1 MSRMRMNDSDRL
13 LDLVSQTKFV
23 HILGAGLNSE
33 RPAHSAVNDLSE
45 RGWNPIPIHP
55 KDAGASISGYPIR
68 PMIEDGIEPEIVV
81 LFLAPERAR
90 EAVRKLL
97 LRNHETPPLIWFQ
110 LGAEDGISEDWLQD
124 AGWHFIKDDCIVRFV
139 QRHDLVREPQVIP
152 WFKQVQS
159 DDDSGCSVW
168 SVHEW
173 KENSE
178 KANTEL
184 EWIGDMR
191 DLENSYSSI
200 PNYIRGL
207 RNEDESLE
215 ECARRLA
222 N

>member
-81 LFLAPERAR
+81 LFLAPERSR

-97 LRNHETPPLIWFQ
+97 LRNYESPPLIWFQ
-110 LGAEDGISEDWLQD
+110 LGAEDGMSEDWLQG
-124 AGWHFIKDDCIVRFV
+124 AGWNFVKDDCIVRFV
-139 QRHDLVREPQVIP
+139 QRHDLIREPQVIP
-152 WFKQVQS
+152 WFKQIQS
-159 DDDSGCSVW
+159 DDDSGCSIW

-173 KENSE
+173 QENSE
-178 KANTEL
+178 K
-184 EWIGDMR
+184 DR
-191 DLENSYSSI
+191 KSVV
-200 PNYIRGL
+200 
-207 RNEDESLE
+207 
-215 ECARRLA
+215 
-222 N
+222 

>member
-1 MSRMRMNDSDRL
+1 MRVYDSEQL
-13 LDLVSQTKFV
+13 INLVLQTKFV

-33 RPAHSAVNDLSE
+33 KPANSAVKDLSE

-68 PMIEDGIEPEIVV
+68 PMIEDGIRPEIVV

-90 EAVRKLL
+90 EAIRKLL
-97 LRNHETPPLIWFQ
+97 IRNYEFPPLIWFQ
-110 LGAEDGISEDWLQD
+110 LGAEDGLSEDWLQD
-124 AGWHFIKDDCIVRFV
+124 AGWNFVKDDCIVRFV

-159 DDDSGCSVW
+159 NDGSGCSAW

-173 KENSE
+173 QENFE
-178 KANTEL
+178 KSKTEL
-184 EWIGDMR
+184 EWIGDLR
-191 DLENSYSSI
+191 DLENSIASI
-200 PNYIRGL
+200 PNYIRSL
-207 RNEDESLE
+207 RNEGESLE

>member
-1 MSRMRMNDSDRL
+1 MRVHDSNQL
-13 LDLVSQTKFV
+13 INLVLQTEFV

-33 RPAHSAVNDLSE
+33 KPANSAVKDLSE

-68 PMIEDGIEPEIVV
+68 PMIEDGIGPEIVV

-90 EAVRKLL
+90 EAIRKLL
-97 LRNHETPPLIWFQ
+97 IRNYEFPPLIWFQ

-124 AGWHFIKDDCIVRFV
+124 AGWKFVKDDCMVRFV
-139 QRHDLVREPQVIP
+139 QRHDLIREPQVIP

-168 SVHEW
+168 SIHEW

-178 KANTEL
+178 KAKTEL
-184 EWIGDMR
+184 EWIGDLR

>member
-1 MSRMRMNDSDRL
+1 MRVHDSNQL
-13 LDLVSQTKFV
+13 INLVLQTEFV

-33 RPAHSAVNDLSE
+33 KPANSAVKDVSE

-55 KDAGASISGYPIR
+55 KDAGTSISGYPIR
-68 PMIEDGIEPEIVV
+68 PMIEDGIGPEIVV

-90 EAVRKLL
+90 AAIRKLL
-97 LRNHETPPLIWFQ
+97 IRNYESPPLIWFQ
-110 LGAEDGISEDWLQD
+110 LGAEDDLSEDWLQN
-124 AGWHFIKDDCIVRFV
+124 AGWKFVKDDCIVRFV

-152 WFKQVQS
+152 WCKQVQS

-168 SVHEW
+168 SVQEW
-173 KENSE
+173 QENSE
-178 KANTEL
+178 KVKTEL
-184 EWIGDMR
+184 EWIGDLR
-191 DLENSYSSI
+191 DLENSNSSI

-207 RNEDESLE
+207 RNEGESLE

>member
-1 MSRMRMNDSDRL
+1 MRVHDSNQL
-13 LDLVSQTKFV
+13 INLVSETEFM

-33 RPAHSAVNDLSE
+33 KPANSAVKDLSE

-68 PMIEDGIEPEIVV
+68 PMIEDGIGPEIVV

-90 EAVRKLL
+90 EAIRKLL
-97 LRNHETPPLIWFQ
+97 IRNYEFPPLIWFQ

-124 AGWHFIKDDCIVRFV
+124 AEWKYVKDDCIVRFV

-173 KENSE
+173 LENSE
-178 KANTEL
+178 KSKTEL
-184 EWIGDMR
+184 EWIGDLR
-191 DLENSYSSI
+191 DLENSNSSI

-207 RNEDESLE
+207 RNEGESLE

>member
-1 MSRMRMNDSDRL
+1 MRVYDSEQL
-13 LDLVSQTKFV
+13 INLVLKSKFV
-23 HILGAGLNSE
+23 HILGAGLNLE
-33 RPAHSAVNDLSE
+33 KPANSAVYDLSE

-68 PMIEDGIEPEIVV
+68 PMIEDGIEPDIVV

-97 LRNHETPPLIWFQ
+97 LRNYESPPLIWFQ
-110 LGAEDGISEDWLQD
+110 LGAEDGLSEDWLQD
-124 AGWHFIKDDCIVRFV
+124 AGWKFGKDDCIVRFV

-159 DDDSGCSVW
+159 NDGSGCSAW

-173 KENSE
+173 QENFE
-178 KANTEL
+178 KSKTEL
-184 EWIGDMR
+184 EWIGDLR
-191 DLENSYSSI
+191 DLENSIASI
-200 PNYIRGL
+200 PNYIRSL
-207 RNEDESLE
+207 RNEGESLE

>member
-1 MSRMRMNDSDRL
+1 MRVHDSNQL
-13 LDLVSQTKFV
+13 INLVSETKFV

-33 RPAHSAVNDLSE
+33 KPANSAVKDLSE

-68 PMIEDGIEPEIVV
+68 PMIEDGIGPEIVV

-110 LGAEDGISEDWLQD
+110 LGAEDDISEDWLQD
-124 AGWHFIKDDCIVRFV
+124 AGWNFVKDDCIVRFV

-173 KENSE
+173 QENSE
-178 KANTEL
+178 KSKTEL
-184 EWIGDMR
+184 EWIGDLR
-191 DLENSYSSI
+191 DLENSNSSI
-200 PNYIRGL
+200 PHYIRGL
-207 RNEDESLE
+207 RNDGESLE
-215 ECARRLA
+215 ECARRLV

>member
-1 MSRMRMNDSDRL
+1 MNDSNRL
-13 LDLVSQTKFV
+13 LHLVSHTKFI

-55 KDAGASISGYPIR
+55 RDAGASISGYPIR

-97 LRNHETPPLIWFQ
+97 LRNYESHPLIWFQ
-110 LGAEDGISEDWLQD
+110 LGAEDSISEDWLQD
-124 AGWHFIKDDCIVRFV
+124 AGWNFVKDDCIVRFV
-139 QRHDLVREPQVIP
+139 QRHDLFREPQVIP

-173 KENSE
+173 QEHSDKS
-178 KANTEL
+178 KTEL
-184 EWIGDMR
+184 EWIGDLR
-191 DLENSYSSI
+191 DLKNSNSSI

-207 RNEDESLE
+207 RNDGESLE
-215 ECARRLA
+215 ACARRLA

>member
-1 MSRMRMNDSDRL
+1 MRVHDSNQL
-13 LDLVSQTKFV
+13 INLVSETKFV

-33 RPAHSAVNDLSE
+33 KPANSAVKDLSE

-68 PMIEDGIEPEIVV
+68 PMIEDGIGPEIVV

-110 LGAEDGISEDWLQD
+110 LGAEDDISEDWLQD
-124 AGWHFIKDDCIVRFV
+124 AGWNFVKDDCIVRFV

-159 DDDSGCSVW
+159 DDYSGCSVW
-168 SVHEW
+168 IVHEW
-173 KENSE
+173 QENSE
-178 KANTEL
+178 KSKTEL
-184 EWIGDMR
+184 EWIGDLR
-191 DLENSYSSI
+191 DLENSNSSI

-207 RNEDESLE
+207 RNDGESLE
-215 ECARRLA
+215 ECARRLV

>member
-1 MSRMRMNDSDRL
+1 MRMNDSNRL

-55 KDAGASISGYPIR
+55 RDAGASIFGYPIR

-97 LRNHETPPLIWFQ
+97 LRNYESPPLIWFQ
-110 LGAEDGISEDWLQD
+110 LGAEDSISE
-124 AGWHFIKDDCIVRFV
+124 DCIVRFV

-173 KENSE
+173 QENSE
-178 KANTEL
+178 KSKTEL
-184 EWIGDMR
+184 EWIGDLR
-191 DLENSYSSI
+191 DLENSNSSI

-207 RNEDESLE
+207 RNEGESLE
-215 ECARRLA
+215 KCARRLA

>member
-1 MSRMRMNDSDRL
+1 MRVHDSNQL
-13 LDLVSQTKFV
+13 INLVSETKFV

-33 RPAHSAVNDLSE
+33 KPANSAVKDLSE

-68 PMIEDGIEPEIVV
+68 PMIEDGIGPEIVV

-110 LGAEDGISEDWLQD
+110 LGAEDDISEDWLQD
-124 AGWHFIKDDCIVRFV
+124 AGWNFVKDDCIVRFV

-168 SVHEW
+168 SIHEW

-178 KANTEL
+178 KSKTEL
-184 EWIGDMR
+184 EWIGDLR
-191 DLENSYSSI
+191 DLENSNSSI

-207 RNEDESLE
+207 RNEGESLE

>member
-1 MSRMRMNDSDRL
+1 MRVYDSEQL
-13 LDLVSQTKFV
+13 INLVSETKFV

-33 RPAHSAVNDLSE
+33 KPANSAVKDLSE

-68 PMIEDGIEPEIVV
+68 PIIEDGIGPEIVV
-81 LFLAPERAR
+81 LFLAPKRAR
-90 EAVRKLL
+90 EAIRKLL
-97 LRNHETPPLIWFQ
+97 IRNYESPPLIWFQ
-110 LGAEDGISEDWLQD
+110 LGAEDDLSEDWLQN
-124 AGWHFIKDDCIVRFV
+124 AGWKFVKDDCIVRFV

-173 KENSE
+173 QENSE
-178 KANTEL
+178 KSKTEL
-184 EWIGDMR
+184 EWVGDLK
-191 DLENSYSSI
+191 DLENSITSI
-200 PNYIRGL
+200 PNYIRSL
-207 RNEDESLE
+207 RNEGESLE

>member
-1 MSRMRMNDSDRL
+1 MHDSNQL
-13 LDLVSQTKFV
+13 INLVSETKFV

-33 RPAHSAVNDLSE
+33 KPANSAVKDLSE

-68 PMIEDGIEPEIVV
+68 PMIEDGIGPEIVV

-110 LGAEDGISEDWLQD
+110 LGAEDDISEDWLQD
-124 AGWHFIKDDCIVRFV
+124 AGWNFVKDDCIVRFV

-159 DDDSGCSVW
+159 DDDSVCSVW
-168 SVHEW
+168 SDHEW
-173 KENSE
+173 QKNSE
-178 KANTEL
+178 KSKTEL
-184 EWIGDMR
+184 EWIGDLR
-191 DLENSYSSI
+191 DLENSNSSI

-207 RNEDESLE
+207 RNDGESLE
-215 ECARRLA
+215 ECARRLV

>member
-1 MSRMRMNDSDRL
+1 MRVYDSEQL
-13 LDLVSQTKFV
+13 INLVSETKFV
-23 HILGAGLNSE
+23 HLMGAGLNPE
-33 RPAHSAVNDLSE
+33 KPANSAVKDLSK

-97 LRNHETPPLIWFQ
+97 LHNYETSPLIWFQ

-124 AGWHFIKDDCIVRFV
+124 AGWSFVKDDCIVRFV

-159 DDDSGCSVW
+159 GDDSGCSVW

-173 KENSE
+173 QEYSE
-178 KANTEL
+178 KSKTEL
-184 EWIGDMR
+184 EWIGDLK
-191 DLENSYSSI
+191 DLENSNSSI

-207 RNEDESLE
+207 RNDGESLE